1 MPACAALAMDLFVFR
16 HQQDLGS
23 VLTASAFDAVQYR
36 GQCSKAAIYIIGY

>member
-1 MPACAALAMDLFVFR
+1 MFVIH
-16 HQQDLGS
+16 HQQDLTS